1 MLRQAPSDS
10 AQNTGSLRPTRSVHP
25 LTRELTWPAVRRSTA
40 PWSLTPPHRAAPRTQ
55 VLDIVQHL
63 DRAMEQRVA
72 QNGGVPFEPAVE
84 LLRCCPSHD
93 QRDSALRG
101 DAASDARIAQSHAAA
116 RRTAGAYSKRAAEHR
131 ENERHLDGAA
141 DLVRALVRPGLDPQ
155 VRGTPGILRRLRR
168 RCAPR
173 RPLRGW
179 DLVAL

>member
-1 MLRQAPSDS
+1 M
-10 AQNTGSLRPTRSVHP
+10 
-25 LTRELTWPAVRRSTA
+25 RRSTA